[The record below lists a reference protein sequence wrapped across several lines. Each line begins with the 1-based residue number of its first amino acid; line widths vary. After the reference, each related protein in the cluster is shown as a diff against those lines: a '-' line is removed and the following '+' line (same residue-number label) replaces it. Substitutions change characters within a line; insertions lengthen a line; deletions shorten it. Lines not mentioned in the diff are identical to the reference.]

1 MNQKNAFMNIENEL
15 PIDVHALHL
24 FRLVAE
30 SGSFTHAGKRAGLTQ
45 SAVTRQVQRLEERLG
60 LPLFERTTRA
70 VRLTPAGE
78 YLFNA
83 SASLLASL
91 TGTVREIREK
101 FTEAP
106 KLIRVGISRS
116 IGLSYLPGFFNA
128 HSREHPETI
137 TDVVYDSS
145 ATLLD
150 LLQTGEL
157 DVGLLTAQQSLP
169 KGLVKTHRFTDAFT
183 LIIPPDASVD
193 RRSKSLLT
201 LTELRNN
208 APNQRWILPSE
219 ITGTGRALRH
229 WLDQQEIAAKASIQ
243 TANLDL
249 IVNLVSLG
257 MGWGLVPNRAL
268 PLYARRR
275 VVQKIPLKVRYER
288 EIAVVIR
295 GQRTHPP
302 HLEEFVRAI
311 LF

>member
-1 MNQKNAFMNIENEL
+1 MNEKNELMNTENECPL
-15 PIDVHALHL
+15 DLHALYL
-24 FRLVAE
+24 FRMVAE
-30 SGSFTHAGKRAGLTQ
+30 SGSFTRAGKQAGLTQ
-45 SAVTRQVQRLEERLG
+45 SAVTRQIQNLEQKLG
-60 LPLFERTTRA
+60 VPVFERTTRA

-78 YLFNA
+78 HLFSE
-83 SASLLASL
+83 SASLFASL
-91 TGTVREIREK
+91 SGTVREIREK
-101 FTEAP
+101 FTSAP

-116 IGLSYLPGFFNA
+116 IGLAYLPGFFNA
-128 HSREHPETI
+128 YSREYPETI

-145 ATLLD
+145 NTLLT
-150 LLQTGEL
+150 LLQTGDI
-157 DVGLLTAQQSLP
+157 DVGLVTATASLP
-169 KGLVKTHRFTDAFT
+169 KGLVKTHRFSDAFT
-183 LIIPPDASVD
+183 LIAPPDAVIE
-193 RRSKSLLT
+193 RRSKALLT
-201 LTELRNN
+201 LPELRKN
-208 APNQRWILPSE
+208 ASKQRWILPSE
-219 ITGTGRALRH
+219 ITGTGRALRR
-229 WLDQQEIAAKASIQ
+229 WLDEQEIGATASIQ

-295 GQRTHPP
+295 GQHGHPA